1 MNRAKRPQNRS
12 TTRAT
17 TAARTKRRPSW
28 WSWAA
33 IALPVIALMA
43 VMLLGGGDDS
53 RGDASIGSSAPGFD
67 LPAADGS
74 RQTLDGLLANGSTL
88 LYFSMGPGCD
98 GCFHQ
103 IPEIADDLAEQ
114 GITLVPVMVDPAPRV
129 AAEAQR
135 FGIVT
140 PILIDADRS
149 VSEAYDMI
157 GVYGHQD
164 RPSHSFALVDQQG
177 QITWVKHYAEMFVP
191 LDRLLADLGDL
202 A

>member
-1 MNRAKRPQNRS
+1 MGKTTKQKKHTTTPGTA
-12 TTRAT
+12 TTRS
-17 TAARTKRRPSW
+17 KGGWSW

-33 IALPVIALMA
+33 IGLPVIALVA
-43 VMLLGGGDDS
+43 VMLFGGGDDS
-53 RGDASIGSSAPGFD
+53 SGDAAIGSSAPNFD
-67 LPAADGS
+67 LPAADGG
-74 RQTLDGLLANGSTL
+74 RETLDGVLANGEAL

-98 GCFHQ
+98 GCFRQ
-103 IPEIADDLAEQ
+103 IPEIADDLAEK
-114 GITLVPVMVDPAPRV
+114 GITLVPVMVDPAPLV

-135 FGIVT
+135 FGIAT

-149 VSEAYDMI
+149 LSQAYNMI

-164 RPSHSFALVDQQG
+164 RPSHSFALVNRQG

-191 LDRLLADLGDL
+191 LDRLLADIGDL